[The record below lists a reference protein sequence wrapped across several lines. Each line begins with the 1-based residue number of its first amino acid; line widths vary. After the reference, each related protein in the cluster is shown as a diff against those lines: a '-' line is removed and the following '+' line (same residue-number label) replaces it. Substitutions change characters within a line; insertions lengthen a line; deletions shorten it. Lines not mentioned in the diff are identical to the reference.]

1 MKPSASA
8 VILASVRAAV
18 LFYLLGMLLEGIGK
32 IWPPMGY
39 LLRFVLFS
47 FLTCLLIRRLAG
59 SWKLT
64 LTDCRILPFS
74 LHTKGIMTAVLLPV
88 LFFLVET
95 GFSQGHWSI
104 HQNPAAHVLGPVF
117 RAIFYSG
124 FCSGIVEEMMFRG
137 YLAKLS
143 EQRWGTK
150 HALWLPSILFAFGH
164 FRPGMNLLLFMF
176 QFALY
181 LCIGCFL
188 TILTLQTGSVWNAV
202 LVHSFWNLF
211 VSGTSIV
218 SVSSAPDSSALFT
231 YVISAESPAAGLP
244 QTMLLLFTCAILV
257 FVSCILLLTGKNE
270 SA

>member
-1 MKPSASA
+1 MASHGISASICSFFFPDLSA
-8 VILASVRAAV
+8 DPPAGRFLEADAYRLQNSPFLSAHERHHDCSASSCP
-18 LFYLLGMLLEGIGK
+18 L
-32 IWPPMGY
+32 
-39 LLRFVLFS
+39 
-47 FLTCLLIRRLAG
+47 
-59 SWKLT
+59 
-64 LTDCRILPFS
+64 
-74 LHTKGIMTAVLLPV
+74 
-88 LFFLVET
+88 FLVET

-181 LCIGCFL
+181 LCIGCLL